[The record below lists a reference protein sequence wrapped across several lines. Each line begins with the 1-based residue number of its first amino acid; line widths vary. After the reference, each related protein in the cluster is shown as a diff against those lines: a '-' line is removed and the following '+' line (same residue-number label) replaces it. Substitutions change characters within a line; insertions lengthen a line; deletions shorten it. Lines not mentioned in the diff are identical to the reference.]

1 MSKTELIFTRI
12 GVIALGIGLPSLVV
26 GHFCM
31 STVFSLIGASLVIP
45 VLISLFFISLISL
58 WKGF

>member
-12 GVIALGIGLPSLVV
+12 GVIALGIGLPSLVI
-26 GHFCM
+26 GRFCI
-31 STVFSLIGASLVIP
+31 SPVFSLIGASLVIS
-45 VLISLFFISLISL
+45 VLIPLFFIALVSL